1 MDIKQIDNS
10 NLISRDLSWLNFN
23 HRVLDL
29 VKNSK
34 RSILDRLKFL
44 SIVASNFDEFFEV
57 RVGSLYNYID
67 NKKKRIDY
75 SGMREDPFREY
86 LLNESKKFYKD
97 FNNHFSEKLV
107 SDLKKEKIIIGDVEI
122 LDEEGR
128 KKIKKYFKKTI
139 FPMLTPMVF
148 DNLHSFPILMNK
160 VLIFGVVT
168 KSNDSSN
175 KKKISFI
182 QIPVNLPR
190 YFEYKIGDNICFIP
204 IEKIIEK
211 YIHKFFRSV
220 VIKSVSLFRIIRNGD
235 FTLEESEDIETNFL
249 EELKQKLK
257 DRKFSRV
264 VRIEISNTFDKYLLE
279 SLKERFNI
287 DDFNIMRSSPD
298 AIMDLSSIN
307 QIIEFNEFSDLLPLY
322 PSPVDPIDIEAN
334 LDKSIFELLSEKD
347 VFLHHPYN
355 SFDPVIKFLNEAA
368 DDPNVLSIKITLYR
382 TAKNSR
388 VIDALLKA
396 AENGKHVSVLFEV
409 KARFDEENN
418 LKNGYKLERAG
429 CYVIYGI
436 GSLKTHTKL
445 LLIVRREG
453 KKVKNYAHMGTG
465 NYNETTSRL
474 YTDISLMTSN
484 QKYTKDALEFFNV
497 ITGHS
502 VPDDYE
508 NLITAPIYM
517 RNKIIELIEGEIKN
531 SKAGKEAKICIKIN
545 SLQDKDVIN
554 KLYDASNSG
563 VKICLIV
570 RGICC
575 LRPARKDLSQNI
587 EVISI
592 VGDYLE
598 HSRLYYFH
606 NSGDPV
612 IYSGSADVMI
622 RSFKRRVE
630 SLFKINE
637 DQIKKQAITILNYN
651 LRDNCNSYIL
661 QEDGSY
667 IKKELDDNTNYIL
680 SITPETIS
688 ITLKKDFMLK
698 TKNNLF

>member
-1 MDIKQIDNS
+1 MDSNSINQS

-23 HRVLDL
+23 YRVLDQA
-29 VKNSK
+29 KNTS
-34 RSILDRLKFL
+34 RGILDKLKFI
-44 SIVASNFDEFFEV
+44 SIVASNFDEFFEI

-67 NKKKRIDY
+67 NNKTRIDY
-75 SGMREDPFREY
+75 SGLREKPFRNY
-86 LLNESKKFYKD
+86 LLDQAKVFFEDYNNCYTNEILNSLKSK
-97 FNNHFSEKLV
+97 
-107 SDLKKEKIIIGDVEI
+107 KIIIGDI
-122 LDEEGR
+122 DSLDDEGR
-128 KKIKKYFKKTI
+128 KKVKKYFKKTI

-168 KSNDSSN
+168 KSKIESN
-175 KKKISFI
+175 KQKISFI
-182 QIPVNLPR
+182 QVPLNIPR
-190 YFEYKIGDNICFIP
+190 FFEYQIGDKYFFIP
-204 IEKIIEK
+204 IEKIISK
-211 YIHKFFRSV
+211 YITKFFRSV
-220 VIKSVSLFRIIRNGD
+220 YVKSISLFRIIRNGD

-264 VRIEISNTFDKYLLE
+264 VRIEISNAFDDFLLE
-279 SLKERFNI
+279 SLKERFKL
-287 DDFNIMRSSPD
+287 DDNNIMR
-298 AIMDLSSIN
+298 LSTKSIIDMTSLN
-307 QIIEFNEFSDLLPLY
+307 QIYEFDEFLNNSNEY
-322 PSPVDPIDIEAN
+322 PSPITPFDMEEN
-334 LDKSIFELLSEKD
+334 YNKNSFEILTEKD

-355 SFDPVIKFLNEAA
+355 SFEPVIKLLYEAA
-368 DDPNVLSIKITLYR
+368 EDPNVLSIKITLYR

-409 KARFDEENN
+409 KARFDEESN
-418 LKNGYKLERAG
+418 LKNGYKLEKAG

-436 GSLKTHTKL
+436 GTLKTHTKL

-474 YTDISLMTSN
+474 YTDLSLMTSN

-517 RNKIIELIEGEIKN
+517 RVKILELIEKEINN
-531 SKAGKEAKICIKIN
+531 SKLGLDAKICIKIN
-545 SLQDKDVIN
+545 SLQDKKVIN
-554 KLYDASNSG
+554 KLYEASNKG

-575 LRPARKDLSQNI
+575 LRPARKNLSQNI
-587 EVISI
+587 EVLSI

-598 HSRLYYFH
+598 HSRIYYFH
-606 NSGDPV
+606 NNGKPI
-612 IYSGSADVMI
+612 IYSGSADIMI
-622 RSFKRRVE
+622 RSFKRRIE
-630 SLFKINE
+630 SLFKINDE
-637 DQIKKQAITILNYN
+637 SIIKQAITILNFN
-651 LRDNCNSYIL
+651 LKDNCNSYIL
-661 QEDGSY
+661 NEDGSY
-667 IKKELDDNTNYIL
+667 TKKEIEKNEKFDLFKEFYSLKRKNLDD
-680 SITPETIS
+680 SII
-688 ITLKKDFMLK
+688 M
-698 TKNNLF
+698 

>member
-1 MDIKQIDNS
+1 MNSNIINQS

-23 HRVLDL
+23 YRVLDQ
-29 VKNSK
+29 VKDKN
-34 RSILDRLKFL
+34 RGVLDKLKFL
-44 SIVASNFDEFFEV
+44 SIVSSNFDEFFEI

-67 NKKKRIDY
+67 NNKKRIDY
-75 SGMREDPFREY
+75 SGMREEPFREFLLGQCSKFFNDFNTY
-86 LLNESKKFYKD
+86 FSDTIITELNEKKIF
-97 FNNHFSEKLV
+97 
-107 SDLKKEKIIIGDVEI
+107 IGDLDN
-122 LDEEGR
+122 LDEEGQ
-128 KKIKKYFKKTI
+128 KKAKKYFKKTI

-168 KSNDSSN
+168 KTKDSS
-175 KKKISFI
+175 KKKKTSFI

-190 YFEYKIGDNICFIP
+190 FFEYKIDDNIFFIP
-204 IEKIIEK
+204 IEKIISK
-211 YIHKFFRSV
+211 YIDKFFRSV
-220 VIKSVSLFRIIRNGD
+220 LIESVSLFRIIRNGD

-264 VRIEISNTFDKYLLE
+264 VRIEISKSFDDYLLK
-279 SLKERFNI
+279 SLKERFKV
-287 DDFNIMRSSPD
+287 DDLNIMRLKSNTILDYTS
-298 AIMDLSSIN
+298 LN
-307 QIIEFNEFSDLLPLY
+307 QIIDYNEFSELLPNY
-322 PSPVDPIDIEAN
+322 PSPIKSIDMEGDN
-334 LDKSIFELLSEKD
+334 EKSIFEILSDRD

-355 SFDPVIKFLNEAA
+355 SFDPVIKLLSEAA

-382 TAKNSR
+382 TAKNSG

-396 AENGKHVSVLFEV
+396 AEKGKHVSVLFEV

-418 LKNGYKLERAG
+418 LRNGYKLEKAG

-474 YTDISLMTSN
+474 YTDLSLMTSN

-517 RNKIIELIEGEIKN
+517 RDKIISLIQGEIDT
-531 SKAGKEAKICIKIN
+531 SLSGGEGKICIKIN

-554 KLYDASNSG
+554 KLYEASNSG
-563 VKICLIV
+563 VKVCLIV

-575 LRPARKDLSQNI
+575 LRPGREGLSENI
-587 EVISI
+587 KVLSV

-606 NSGDPV
+606 NGGNPI

-622 RSFKRRVE
+622 RSFKRRIE

-637 DQIKKQAITILNYN
+637 EFIKKEAITILNYN
-651 LRDNCNSYIL
+651 LRDNCNSYEL
-661 QEDGSY
+661 NEDGSY
-667 IKKELDDNTNYIL
+667 SKREKGKNKE
-680 SITPETIS
+680 
-688 ITLKKDFMLK
+688 F
-698 TKNNLF
+698 NLFKEFYLLDRNKVEESIIL

>member
-1 MDIKQIDNS
+1 MDLNQIDKS

-23 HRVLDL
+23 YRVLDL
-29 VKNSK
+29 VKNNS
-34 RSILDRLKFL
+34 RGILDRLKFL

-67 NKKKRIDY
+67 NNKKRIDY
-75 SGMREDPFREY
+75 SGMRENPFREY
-86 LLNESKKFYKD
+86 LLNQSKKFFKD
-97 FNNHFSEKLV
+97 FNEHFSNQIV
-107 SDLKKEKIIIGDVEI
+107 PDLRKEKIIIGNIDI
-122 LDEEGR
+122 LDDEGR
-128 KKIKKYFKKTI
+128 KRVKKYFKKTI

-168 KSNDSSN
+168 KSNDSS
-175 KKKISFI
+175 KKRKISFI
-182 QIPVNLPR
+182 QIPINLPR
-190 YFEYKIGDNICFIP
+190 FFEYKVGENICFIP

-211 YIHKFFRSV
+211 YINKFFRN
-220 VIKSVSLFRIIRNGD
+220 VIIESISLFRIIRNGD

-264 VRIEISNTFDKYLLE
+264 VRIEISNSFDEYLLD
-279 SLKERFNI
+279 SLKERFKI
-287 DDFNIMRSSPD
+287 DEFNIMRLSSD
-298 AIMDLSSIN
+298 TIIDLTSIN
-307 QIIEFNEFSDLLPLY
+307 QIIDFNEFSELLPEY
-322 PSPVDPIDIEAN
+322 PSPINPIDLDKNI
-334 LDKSIFELLSEKD
+334 DKSIFELLSEKD

-355 SFDPVIKFLNEAA
+355 SFDPVIKLLNEAA

-445 LLIVRREG
+445 LLIVKREG
-453 KKVKNYAHMGTG
+453 KKIKNYAHMGTG

-508 NLITAPIYM
+508 NLITAPNYM
-517 RNKIIELIEGEIKN
+517 RDKIIDLIQSEIEN
-531 SKAGKEAKICIKIN
+531 SKLGHEAKICIKIN
-545 SLQDKDVIN
+545 SLQDKEVIN
-554 KLYDASNSG
+554 KLYEASNSG
-563 VKICLIV
+563 VKVCLVV

-575 LRPARKDLSQNI
+575 LRPNRKDLSQNI

-598 HSRLYYFH
+598 HSRIYYFH
-606 NSGDPV
+606 NSGNPI

-622 RSFKRRVE
+622 RSFRRRIE
-630 SLFKINE
+630 SLFRINE
-637 DQIKKQAITILNYN
+637 EPIKKQAITILNYN

-661 QEDGSY
+661 KEDGTY
-667 IKKELDDNTNYIL
+667 TKKKSNGNHFDIF
-680 SITPETIS
+680 
-688 ITLKKDFMLK
+688 KDFYKIDSSKVEDSIIL
-698 TKNNLF
+698 

>member
-190 YFEYKIGDNICFIP
+190 YFEYKVGDNICFIP

-264 VRIEISNTFDKYLLE
+264 VRIEISNTFDKYLME

-287 DDFNIMRSSPD
+287 DDFNIMRSSSD
-298 AIMDLSSIN
+298 AIMDLTSLN

-667 IKKELDDNTNYIL
+667 IKKESDDNHFDIFKEFYNMNSKRVEASIIL
-680 SITPETIS
+680 
-688 ITLKKDFMLK
+688 
-698 TKNNLF
+698 

>member
-1 MDIKQIDNS
+1 MNSNIINQS

-23 HRVLDL
+23 YRVLDQ
-29 VKNSK
+29 VKDKN
-34 RSILDRLKFL
+34 RGVLDKLKFL
-44 SIVASNFDEFFEV
+44 SIVSSNFDEFFEI

-67 NKKKRIDY
+67 NNKKRIDY
-75 SGMREDPFREY
+75 SGMREEPFREFLLGQCSKFFNDFNTY
-86 LLNESKKFYKD
+86 FSDTIITELNEKKIFIGNL
-97 FNNHFSEKLV
+97 NN
-107 SDLKKEKIIIGDVEI
+107 
-122 LDEEGR
+122 LDEEGQKR
-128 KKIKKYFKKTI
+128 AKKYFKKTI

-168 KSNDSSN
+168 KTKDSSK

-190 YFEYKIGDNICFIP
+190 FFEYKIDDNIFFIP
-204 IEKIIEK
+204 IEKIISK
-211 YIHKFFRSV
+211 YIDKFFRSV
-220 VIKSVSLFRIIRNGD
+220 LIESVSLFRIIRNGD

-264 VRIEISNTFDKYLLE
+264 VRIEISKSFDDYLLK
-279 SLKERFNI
+279 SLKERFKV
-287 DDFNIMRSSPD
+287 DDLNIMRLKSNTILDYTS
-298 AIMDLSSIN
+298 LN
-307 QIIEFNEFSDLLPLY
+307 QIIDYNEFSELLPNY
-322 PSPVDPIDIEAN
+322 PSPIKSIDMEGDN
-334 LDKSIFELLSEKD
+334 EKSIFEILSDRD

-355 SFDPVIKFLNEAA
+355 SFDPVIKLLNEAA

-382 TAKNSR
+382 TAKNSG

-396 AENGKHVSVLFEV
+396 AEKGKHVSVLFEV

-418 LKNGYKLERAG
+418 LRNGYKLEKAG

-474 YTDISLMTSN
+474 YTDLSLMTSN

-517 RNKIIELIEGEIKN
+517 RDKIISLIQGEIDT
-531 SKAGKEAKICIKIN
+531 SLSGGEGKICIKIN

-554 KLYDASNSG
+554 KLYEASNSG
-563 VKICLIV
+563 VKVCLIV

-575 LRPARKDLSQNI
+575 LRPGREGLSENI
-587 EVISI
+587 KVLSI

-606 NSGDPV
+606 NGGNPI

-622 RSFKRRVE
+622 RSFKRRIE

-637 DQIKKQAITILNYN
+637 EFIKKEAITILNYN
-651 LRDNCNSYIL
+651 LRDNCNSYEL
-661 QEDGSY
+661 NEDGSY
-667 IKKELDDNTNYIL
+667 SKREKGKNKE
-680 SITPETIS
+680 
-688 ITLKKDFMLK
+688 F
-698 TKNNLF
+698 NLFKEFYLLDRNKVEESIIL

>member
-1 MDIKQIDNS
+1 MDSNSINQS

-23 HRVLDL
+23 YRVLDQA
-29 VKNSK
+29 KNTS
-34 RSILDRLKFL
+34 RGILDKLKFI
-44 SIVASNFDEFFEV
+44 SIVASNFDEFFEI

-67 NKKKRIDY
+67 NNKTRIDY
-75 SGMREDPFREY
+75 SGLREKPFRNY
-86 LLNESKKFYKD
+86 LLDQAKVFFEDYNNCYTNEILNSLKSK
-97 FNNHFSEKLV
+97 
-107 SDLKKEKIIIGDVEI
+107 KIIIGDI
-122 LDEEGR
+122 DSLDDEGR
-128 KKIKKYFKKTI
+128 KKVKKYFKKTI

-168 KSNDSSN
+168 KSKIESN
-175 KKKISFI
+175 KQKISFI
-182 QIPVNLPR
+182 QVPLNIPR
-190 YFEYKIGDNICFIP
+190 FFEYQIGDKYFFIP
-204 IEKIIEK
+204 IEKIISK
-211 YIHKFFRSV
+211 YITKFFRSV
-220 VIKSVSLFRIIRNGD
+220 YVKSISLFRIIRNGD

-264 VRIEISNTFDKYLLE
+264 VRIEISNAFDDFLLE
-279 SLKERFNI
+279 SLKERFKL
-287 DDFNIMRSSPD
+287 DDNNIMR
-298 AIMDLSSIN
+298 LSTKSIIDMTSLN
-307 QIIEFNEFSDLLPLY
+307 QIYEFDEFLNNSNEY
-322 PSPVDPIDIEAN
+322 PSPITPFDMEEN
-334 LDKSIFELLSEKD
+334 YNKNSFEILTEKD

-355 SFDPVIKFLNEAA
+355 SFEPVIKLLYEAA
-368 DDPNVLSIKITLYR
+368 EDPNVLSIKITLYR

-409 KARFDEENN
+409 KARFDEESN
-418 LKNGYKLERAG
+418 LKNGYKLEKAG

-436 GSLKTHTKL
+436 GTLKTHTKL

-453 KKVKNYAHMGTG
+453 KKIKNYAHMGTG

-474 YTDISLMTSN
+474 YTDLSLMTSN

-517 RNKIIELIEGEIKN
+517 RVKILELIEKEINN
-531 SKAGKEAKICIKIN
+531 SKLGLDAKICIKIN
-545 SLQDKDVIN
+545 SLQDKKVIN
-554 KLYDASNSG
+554 KLYEASNKG

-575 LRPARKDLSQNI
+575 LRPARKNLSQNI
-587 EVISI
+587 EVLSI

-598 HSRLYYFH
+598 HSRIYYFH
-606 NSGDPV
+606 NNGKPI
-612 IYSGSADVMI
+612 IYSGSADIMI
-622 RSFKRRVE
+622 RSFKRRIE
-630 SLFKINE
+630 SLFKINDE
-637 DQIKKQAITILNYN
+637 SIIKQAITILNFN
-651 LRDNCNSYIL
+651 LKDNCNSYIL
-661 QEDGSY
+661 NEDGSY
-667 IKKELDDNTNYIL
+667 TKKEIEKNEKFDLFKEFYSLKRKNLDD
-680 SITPETIS
+680 SII
-688 ITLKKDFMLK
+688 M
-698 TKNNLF
+698 

>member
-1 MDIKQIDNS
+1 MNSNIINQS

-23 HRVLDL
+23 YRVLDQ
-29 VKNSK
+29 VKDKN
-34 RSILDRLKFL
+34 RGVLDKLKFL
-44 SIVASNFDEFFEV
+44 SIVSSNFDEFFEI

-67 NKKKRIDY
+67 NNKKRIDY
-75 SGMREDPFREY
+75 SGMREEPFREFLLGQCSKFFNDFNTY
-86 LLNESKKFYKD
+86 FSDTIISELNEKKIF
-97 FNNHFSEKLV
+97 
-107 SDLKKEKIIIGDVEI
+107 IGDLDN
-122 LDEEGR
+122 LDEEGQ
-128 KKIKKYFKKTI
+128 KKAKKYFKKTI

-168 KSNDSSN
+168 KTKGSSK

-190 YFEYKIGDNICFIP
+190 FFEYKIDDNIFFIP
-204 IEKIIEK
+204 IEKIISK
-211 YIHKFFRSV
+211 YIDKFFRSV
-220 VIKSVSLFRIIRNGD
+220 LIESVSLFRIIRNGD

-264 VRIEISNTFDKYLLE
+264 VRIEISKSFDDYLLK
-279 SLKERFNI
+279 SLKERFEV
-287 DDFNIMRSSPD
+287 DDLNIMSLKSNTILD
-298 AIMDLSSIN
+298 YTSLN
-307 QIIEFNEFSDLLPLY
+307 QIIDYNEFSELLPNY
-322 PSPVDPIDIEAN
+322 PSPIKSIDMEGDN
-334 LDKSIFELLSEKD
+334 EKSIFEILSDRD

-355 SFDPVIKFLNEAA
+355 SFDPVIKLLNEAA

-382 TAKNSR
+382 TAKNSG

-396 AENGKHVSVLFEV
+396 AEKGKHVSVLFEV

-418 LKNGYKLERAG
+418 LRNGYKLEKAG

-474 YTDISLMTSN
+474 YTDLSLMTSN

-517 RNKIIELIEGEIKN
+517 RDKIISLIQGEIEN
-531 SKAGKEAKICIKIN
+531 SLSGGEGKICIKIN

-554 KLYDASNSG
+554 KLYEASNNG
-563 VKICLIV
+563 VKVCLIV

-575 LRPARKDLSQNI
+575 LRPGREGLSENI
-587 EVISI
+587 KVLSI

-606 NSGDPV
+606 NGGNPI

-622 RSFKRRVE
+622 RSFKRRIE

-637 DQIKKQAITILNYN
+637 EFIKKEAITILNYN
-651 LRDNCNSYIL
+651 LRDNCNSYEL
-661 QEDGSY
+661 NEDGSY
-667 IKKELDDNTNYIL
+667 SKREKGKNKE
-680 SITPETIS
+680 
-688 ITLKKDFMLK
+688 F
-698 TKNNLF
+698 NLFKEFYLLDRNKVEESIIL

>member
-1 MDIKQIDNS
+1 MDTNQIDKS

-190 YFEYKIGDNICFIP
+190 YFEYKVGDNICFIP

-287 DDFNIMRSSPD
+287 DDFNIMRSSSD
-298 AIMDLSSIN
+298 AIMDLTSLN

-622 RSFKRRVE
+622 RSFKRRIE

-667 IKKELDDNTNYIL
+667 IKKESDDNHFDIFKEFYNMNSNKVEGSIIL
-680 SITPETIS
+680 
-688 ITLKKDFMLK
+688 
-698 TKNNLF
+698 

>member
-1 MDIKQIDNS
+1 MDTKQIDNS

-190 YFEYKIGDNICFIP
+190 YFEYKVGDNICFIP

-298 AIMDLSSIN
+298 AIMDLSSLN

-545 SLQDKDVIN
+545 SLQDKEVIN

-622 RSFKRRVE
+622 RSFKRRIE

-667 IKKELDDNTNYIL
+667 IKKESDDNHFDIFKEFYNMNSKRVEASIIL
-680 SITPETIS
+680 
-688 ITLKKDFMLK
+688 
-698 TKNNLF
+698 

>member
-1 MDIKQIDNS
+1 MNSNIINQS

-23 HRVLDL
+23 YRVLDQ
-29 VKNSK
+29 VKDKN
-34 RSILDRLKFL
+34 RTVLDKLKFL
-44 SIVASNFDEFFEV
+44 SIVSSNFDEFFEI

-67 NKKKRIDY
+67 NNKKRIDY
-75 SGMREDPFREY
+75 SGMREEPFREFLLGQCSKFFDDFNTY
-86 LLNESKKFYKD
+86 FSNTIITELNEKKIF
-97 FNNHFSEKLV
+97 
-107 SDLKKEKIIIGDVEI
+107 IGDLHD
-122 LDEEGR
+122 LDDEGQKR
-128 KKIKKYFKKTI
+128 AKKYFKKTI

-148 DNLHSFPILMNK
+148 DSLHSFPILMNK

-168 KSNDSSN
+168 KTKNSSK

-182 QIPVNLPR
+182 QIPINLPR
-190 YFEYKIGDNICFIP
+190 FFEYKIEDNIFFIP
-204 IEKIIEK
+204 IEKIISK
-211 YIHKFFRSV
+211 YIDKFFRSV
-220 VIKSVSLFRIIRNGD
+220 LIESVSLFRIIRNGD

-264 VRIEISNTFDKYLLE
+264 VRIEISKSFDDYLLK
-279 SLKERFNI
+279 SLKERFKV
-287 DDFNIMRSSPD
+287 DDLNIMRLKSKTILDYTS
-298 AIMDLSSIN
+298 LN
-307 QIIEFNEFSDLLPLY
+307 QIIDYSEFSELLPNY
-322 PSPVDPIDIEAN
+322 PSPIKSIDMEGDN
-334 LDKSIFELLSEKD
+334 EKSIFEILSDRD

-355 SFDPVIKFLNEAA
+355 SFDPVIKLLNEAA

-382 TAKNSR
+382 TAKNSG

-396 AENGKHVSVLFEV
+396 AEKGKHVSVLFEV

-418 LKNGYKLERAG
+418 LRNGYKLEKAG

-474 YTDISLMTSN
+474 YTDLSLMTSN

-517 RNKIIELIEGEIKN
+517 RDKIISLIQGEIDT
-531 SKAGKEAKICIKIN
+531 SLSGGEGKICIKIN
-545 SLQDKDVIN
+545 SLQDKHVIN
-554 KLYDASNSG
+554 KLYEASNSG
-563 VKICLIV
+563 VKVCLIV

-575 LRPARKDLSQNI
+575 LRPGREGLSENI
-587 EVISI
+587 KVLSI
-592 VGDYLE
+592 IGDYLE

-606 NSGDPV
+606 NGGDPI

-622 RSFKRRVE
+622 RSFKRRIE

-637 DQIKKQAITILNYN
+637 EFIKKEAITILNYN
-651 LRDNCNSYIL
+651 LRDNCNSYKL
-661 QEDGSY
+661 NEDGTYS
-667 IKKELDDNTNYIL
+667 KREKGKNKE
-680 SITPETIS
+680 
-688 ITLKKDFMLK
+688 F
-698 TKNNLF
+698 NLFKEFYLIDRNKVEESIIL

>member
-1 MDIKQIDNS
+1 MNSNIINQS
-10 NLISRDLSWLNFN
+10 NLISRDLSWLHFN
-23 HRVLDL
+23 YRVLDL
-29 VKNSK
+29 VKDKN
-34 RSILDRLKFL
+34 RGVLDKLKFL
-44 SIVASNFDEFFEV
+44 SIVASNFDEFFEI

-67 NKKKRIDY
+67 NNKKRIDY
-75 SGMREDPFREY
+75 SGMREEPFREF
-86 LLNESKKFYKD
+86 LLGECLNFFND
-97 FNNHFSEKLV
+97 FNTYFS
-107 SDLKKEKIIIGDVEI
+107 DKIIPELNKNKIFIGDLDD
-122 LDEEGR
+122 LDEDG
-128 KKIKKYFKKTI
+128 KKRAKKYFKKTI

-168 KSNDSSN
+168 KSKDSS
-175 KKKISFI
+175 KKKKTSFI
-182 QIPVNLPR
+182 QIPVNIPR
-190 YFEYKIGDNICFIP
+190 FFEYKIDDNIYFIP
-204 IEKIIEK
+204 IEKIILK
-211 YIHKFFRSV
+211 YIDKFFRNV
-220 VIKSVSLFRIIRNGD
+220 LIESVSLFRIIRNGD

-264 VRIEISNTFDKYLLE
+264 VRIEISNNFDDYLLK
-279 SLKERFNI
+279 SLKEKFKI
-287 DDFNIMRSSPD
+287 DDLNIMRLTHNTILDFTS
-298 AIMDLSSIN
+298 LN
-307 QIIEFNEFSDLLPLY
+307 QITDYNEFSELLPSY
-322 PSPVDPIDIEAN
+322 PSPIKPIDMEGDN
-334 LDKSIFELLSEKD
+334 EKSIFEILSERD

-355 SFDPVIKFLNEAA
+355 SFDPVIKLLNEAA

-382 TAKNSR
+382 TAKNSG

-418 LKNGYKLERAG
+418 LRNGYKLEKAG

-474 YTDISLMTSN
+474 YTDLSLMTSN

-508 NLITAPIYM
+508 NLITAPIFM
-517 RNKIIELIEGEIKN
+517 RDKILNLIQDEIDN
-531 SKAGKEAKICIKIN
+531 SLSGGEAKICIKIN
-545 SLQDKDVIN
+545 SLQDKNIIN
-554 KLYDASNSG
+554 KLYEASNSG

-575 LRPARKDLSQNI
+575 LRPGRKGLSENI
-587 EVISI
+587 EVLSI

-606 NSGDPV
+606 NGGDPI

-622 RSFKRRVE
+622 RSFKRRIE

-637 DQIKKQAITILNYN
+637 EFIKKEAITILNYN

-661 QEDGSY
+661 NENGSY
-667 IKKELDDNTNYIL
+667 SIKEKGKNKQFDLFKEFYLLDRNKVEESIIL
-680 SITPETIS
+680 
-688 ITLKKDFMLK
+688 
-698 TKNNLF
+698 

>member
-1 MDIKQIDNS
+1 MNSNIINQS

-23 HRVLDL
+23 YRVLDQ
-29 VKNSK
+29 VKDHS
-34 RSILDRLKFL
+34 RGVLDKLKFL
-44 SIVASNFDEFFEV
+44 SIVSSNFDEFFEV

-67 NKKKRIDY
+67 NSKKRIDY
-75 SGMREDPFREY
+75 SGMREEPFRKFLLSECSKFFNDY
-86 LLNESKKFYKD
+86 NTFFSDKIIPELNEKNIF
-97 FNNHFSEKLV
+97 
-107 SDLKKEKIIIGDVEI
+107 IGDI
-122 LDEEGR
+122 DDLDEEG
-128 KKIKKYFKKTI
+128 KKRAKKYFKKTI

-168 KSNDSSN
+168 KSMDSSK

-182 QIPVNLPR
+182 QIPVNIPR
-190 YFEYKIGDNICFIP
+190 FFEYKIENKIFFIP
-204 IEKIIEK
+204 IENIILK
-211 YIHKFFRSV
+211 YIDKFFRSV
-220 VIKSVSLFRIIRNGD
+220 QIESVSLFRIIRNGD
-235 FTLEESEDIETNFL
+235 FTLEESEDIEINFL

-264 VRIEISNTFDKYLLE
+264 VRIEISNSFDDYLLK
-279 SLKERFNI
+279 SLKERFKV
-287 DDFNIMRSSPD
+287 DDLNIMRLTSNNILDYTS
-298 AIMDLSSIN
+298 LN
-307 QIIEFNEFSDLLPLY
+307 QIIDYNEFSELLPNY
-322 PSPVDPIDIEAN
+322 PSPIKSIDMEGGN
-334 LDKSIFELLSEKD
+334 EKSIFEILSDRD

-355 SFDPVIKFLNEAA
+355 SFDPVIKLLNEAA
-368 DDPNVLSIKITLYR
+368 DDPDVLSIKITLYR
-382 TAKNSR
+382 TAKNSG

-418 LKNGYKLERAG
+418 LRNGYKLEKAG

-474 YTDISLMTSN
+474 YTDLSLMTSN

-502 VPDDYE
+502 IPDDYE

-517 RNKIIELIEGEIKN
+517 RDKILNLIQGEIDIAL
-531 SKAGKEAKICIKIN
+531 SGGEAKICIKIN

-554 KLYDASNSG
+554 KLYEASNSG

-575 LRPARKDLSQNI
+575 LRPGRKGLSENI
-587 EVISI
+587 KVLSI

-606 NSGDPV
+606 NGGDPI

-622 RSFKRRVE
+622 RSFKRRIE

-637 DQIKKQAITILNYN
+637 EFIKKEAITILNYN

-661 QEDGSY
+661 NENGSY
-667 IKKELDDNTNYIL
+667 SKKEKGKNKEFDLFKEFYLLDRNKVEESIIL
-680 SITPETIS
+680 
-688 ITLKKDFMLK
+688 
-698 TKNNLF
+698 

>member
-1 MDIKQIDNS
+1 MNSNIINQS

-23 HRVLDL
+23 YRVLDQ
-29 VKNSK
+29 VKDKN
-34 RSILDRLKFL
+34 RSVLDKLKFL
-44 SIVASNFDEFFEV
+44 SIVSSNFDEFFEI

-67 NKKKRIDY
+67 NNKKRIDY
-75 SGMREDPFREY
+75 SGMREEPFREFLLGQCSKFFNDFNTY
-86 LLNESKKFYKD
+86 FSDTIITELNEKKIF
-97 FNNHFSEKLV
+97 
-107 SDLKKEKIIIGDVEI
+107 IGDLDD
-122 LDEEGR
+122 LDEEGQKR
-128 KKIKKYFKKTI
+128 AKKYFKKTI

-148 DNLHSFPILMNK
+148 DSLHSFPILMNK

-168 KSNDSSN
+168 KTKDSSK

-190 YFEYKIGDNICFIP
+190 FFEYKIEDNIFFIP
-204 IEKIIEK
+204 IEKIISK
-211 YIHKFFRSV
+211 YIDKFFRSV
-220 VIKSVSLFRIIRNGD
+220 LIESVSLFRIIRNGD

-264 VRIEISNTFDKYLLE
+264 VRIEISKSFDDYLLK
-279 SLKERFNI
+279 SLKERFKV
-287 DDFNIMRSSPD
+287 DDLNIMRLKSNTILDYTS
-298 AIMDLSSIN
+298 LN
-307 QIIEFNEFSDLLPLY
+307 QIIDYNEFSELLPNY
-322 PSPVDPIDIEAN
+322 PSPIKSIDMEGDN
-334 LDKSIFELLSEKD
+334 EKSIFEILSDRD

-355 SFDPVIKFLNEAA
+355 SFDPVIKLLNEAA

-382 TAKNSR
+382 TAKNSG

-396 AENGKHVSVLFEV
+396 AEKGKHVSVLFEV

-418 LKNGYKLERAG
+418 LRNGYKLEKAG

-474 YTDISLMTSN
+474 YTDLSLMTSN

-517 RNKIIELIEGEIKN
+517 RDKIISLIQGEIDT
-531 SKAGKEAKICIKIN
+531 SLSGGEGKICIKIN
-545 SLQDKDVIN
+545 SLQDRDVIN
-554 KLYDASNSG
+554 KLYEASNSG
-563 VKICLIV
+563 VKVCLIV

-575 LRPARKDLSQNI
+575 LRPGREGLSENI
-587 EVISI
+587 KVLSI

-606 NSGDPV
+606 NGGNPI

-622 RSFKRRVE
+622 RSFKRRIE

-637 DQIKKQAITILNYN
+637 EFIKKEAITILNYN
-651 LRDNCNSYIL
+651 LRDNCNSYEL
-661 QEDGSY
+661 NEDGTYS
-667 IKKELDDNTNYIL
+667 KREKGKNKE
-680 SITPETIS
+680 
-688 ITLKKDFMLK
+688 F
-698 TKNNLF
+698 NLFKEFYLIDRNKVEESIIL

>member
-1 MDIKQIDNS
+1 MNSNIINQS

-23 HRVLDL
+23 YRVLDQ
-29 VKNSK
+29 VKDKN
-34 RSILDRLKFL
+34 RGVLDKLKFL
-44 SIVASNFDEFFEV
+44 SIVSSNFDEFFEI

-67 NKKKRIDY
+67 NNKKRIDY
-75 SGMREDPFREY
+75 SGMREEPFREFLLEQCSKFFNDFNTY
-86 LLNESKKFYKD
+86 FSDTIITELNEKKIF
-97 FNNHFSEKLV
+97 
-107 SDLKKEKIIIGDVEI
+107 IGDLDN
-122 LDEEGR
+122 LDEEGQKR
-128 KKIKKYFKKTI
+128 AKKYLKKTI

-168 KSNDSSN
+168 KTKDSSK

-190 YFEYKIGDNICFIP
+190 FFEYKIDDNIFFIP
-204 IEKIIEK
+204 IEKIISK
-211 YIHKFFRSV
+211 YIDKFFRSV
-220 VIKSVSLFRIIRNGD
+220 LIESVSLFRIIRNGD

-264 VRIEISNTFDKYLLE
+264 VRIEISNSFDDYLLK
-279 SLKERFNI
+279 SLKERFKV
-287 DDFNIMRSSPD
+287 DDLNIMRLKSNTILDYTS
-298 AIMDLSSIN
+298 LN
-307 QIIEFNEFSDLLPLY
+307 QIINYNEFSELLPNY
-322 PSPVDPIDIEAN
+322 PSPIKSIDMEGDN
-334 LDKSIFELLSEKD
+334 EKSIFEILSDRD

-355 SFDPVIKFLNEAA
+355 SFDPVIKLLNEAA

-382 TAKNSR
+382 TAKNSG

-396 AENGKHVSVLFEV
+396 AEKGKHVSVLFEV

-418 LKNGYKLERAG
+418 LRNGYKLEKAG

-474 YTDISLMTSN
+474 YTDLSLMTSN

-517 RNKIIELIEGEIKN
+517 RDKIISLIQGEIDT
-531 SKAGKEAKICIKIN
+531 SLSGGEGKICIKIN

-554 KLYDASNSG
+554 KLYEASNSG
-563 VKICLIV
+563 VKVCLIV

-575 LRPARKDLSQNI
+575 LRPGREGLSENI
-587 EVISI
+587 KVLSV

-606 NSGDPV
+606 NGGNPI
-612 IYSGSADVMI
+612 IYSGSADIMI
-622 RSFKRRVE
+622 RSFKRRIE

-637 DQIKKQAITILNYN
+637 EFIKKEAITILNYN
-651 LRDNCNSYIL
+651 LRDNCNSYEL
-661 QEDGSY
+661 NEDGSY
-667 IKKELDDNTNYIL
+667 SKREKGKNKE
-680 SITPETIS
+680 
-688 ITLKKDFMLK
+688 F
-698 TKNNLF
+698 NLFKEFYLLDRNKVEESIIL

>member
-1 MDIKQIDNS
+1 MNSNIINQS

-23 HRVLDL
+23 YRVLDQ
-29 VKNSK
+29 VKDKN
-34 RSILDRLKFL
+34 RGVLDKLKFL
-44 SIVASNFDEFFEV
+44 SIVSSNFDEFFEI

-67 NKKKRIDY
+67 NNKKRIDY
-75 SGMREDPFREY
+75 SGMREEPFREFLLEQCSKFFNDFNTY
-86 LLNESKKFYKD
+86 FSDTIITELNEKKIF
-97 FNNHFSEKLV
+97 
-107 SDLKKEKIIIGDVEI
+107 IGNLDN
-122 LDEEGR
+122 LDEEGQKR
-128 KKIKKYFKKTI
+128 AKKYFKKTI

-168 KSNDSSN
+168 KTKDSSK

-190 YFEYKIGDNICFIP
+190 FFEYKIDDNIFFIP
-204 IEKIIEK
+204 IEKIISK
-211 YIHKFFRSV
+211 YIDKFFRSV
-220 VIKSVSLFRIIRNGD
+220 LIESVSLFRIIRNGD

-264 VRIEISNTFDKYLLE
+264 VRIEISKSFDDYLLK
-279 SLKERFNI
+279 SLKERFKV
-287 DDFNIMRSSPD
+287 DDLNIMRLKSNTILDYTS
-298 AIMDLSSIN
+298 LN
-307 QIIEFNEFSDLLPLY
+307 QIIDYNEFSELLPNY
-322 PSPVDPIDIEAN
+322 PSPIKSIDMEGDN
-334 LDKSIFELLSEKD
+334 EKSIFEILSDRD

-355 SFDPVIKFLNEAA
+355 SFDPVIKLLNEAA

-382 TAKNSR
+382 TAKNSG

-396 AENGKHVSVLFEV
+396 AEKGKHVSVLFEV

-418 LKNGYKLERAG
+418 LRNGYKLEKAG

-474 YTDISLMTSN
+474 YTDLSLMTSN

-517 RNKIIELIEGEIKN
+517 RDKIISLIQGEIDT
-531 SKAGKEAKICIKIN
+531 SLSGGEGKICIKIN

-554 KLYDASNSG
+554 KLYEASNSG
-563 VKICLIV
+563 VKVCLIV

-575 LRPARKDLSQNI
+575 LRPGRKGLSENI
-587 EVISI
+587 KVLSI

-606 NSGDPV
+606 NEGNPI
-612 IYSGSADVMI
+612 IYSGSADIMI
-622 RSFKRRVE
+622 RSFKRRIE

-637 DQIKKQAITILNYN
+637 EFIKKEAITILNYN
-651 LRDNCNSYIL
+651 LRDNCNSYEL
-661 QEDGSY
+661 NEDGSY
-667 IKKELDDNTNYIL
+667 SKREKGKNKE
-680 SITPETIS
+680 
-688 ITLKKDFMLK
+688 F
-698 TKNNLF
+698 NLFKEFYLLDRNKVEESIIL

>member
-1 MDIKQIDNS
+1 MNSNIINQS

-23 HRVLDL
+23 YRVLDQ
-29 VKNSK
+29 VKDKN
-34 RSILDRLKFL
+34 RGVLDKLKFL
-44 SIVASNFDEFFEV
+44 SIVSSNFDEFFEI

-67 NKKKRIDY
+67 NNKKRIDY
-75 SGMREDPFREY
+75 SGMREEPFREFLLEQCSKFFNDFNTY
-86 LLNESKKFYKD
+86 FSDTIITELNEKKIF
-97 FNNHFSEKLV
+97 
-107 SDLKKEKIIIGDVEI
+107 IGNLDN
-122 LDEEGR
+122 LDEEGQKR
-128 KKIKKYFKKTI
+128 AKKYFKKTI

-168 KSNDSSN
+168 KTKDSSK

-190 YFEYKIGDNICFIP
+190 FFEYKIDDNIFFIP
-204 IEKIIEK
+204 IEKIISK
-211 YIHKFFRSV
+211 YIDKFFRSV
-220 VIKSVSLFRIIRNGD
+220 LIESVSLFRIIRNGD

-264 VRIEISNTFDKYLLE
+264 VRIEISKSFDDYLLK
-279 SLKERFNI
+279 SLKERFKV
-287 DDFNIMRSSPD
+287 DDLNIMRLKSNTILDYTS
-298 AIMDLSSIN
+298 LN
-307 QIIEFNEFSDLLPLY
+307 QIIDYNEFSELLPNY
-322 PSPVDPIDIEAN
+322 PSPIKSIDMEGDN
-334 LDKSIFELLSEKD
+334 EKSIFEILSDRD

-355 SFDPVIKFLNEAA
+355 SFDPVIKLLNEAA

-382 TAKNSR
+382 TAKNSG

-396 AENGKHVSVLFEV
+396 AEKGKHVSVLFEV

-418 LKNGYKLERAG
+418 LRNGYKLEKAG

-474 YTDISLMTSN
+474 YTDLSLMTSN

-517 RNKIIELIEGEIKN
+517 RDKIISLIQGEIDT
-531 SKAGKEAKICIKIN
+531 SLSGGEGKICIKIN

-554 KLYDASNSG
+554 KLYEASNSG
-563 VKICLIV
+563 VKVCLIV

-575 LRPARKDLSQNI
+575 LRPGREGLSENI
-587 EVISI
+587 KVLSV

-606 NSGDPV
+606 NGGNPI

-622 RSFKRRVE
+622 RSFKRRIE

-637 DQIKKQAITILNYN
+637 EFIKKEAITILNYN
-651 LRDNCNSYIL
+651 LRDNSNSYEL
-661 QEDGSY
+661 NEDGSY
-667 IKKELDDNTNYIL
+667 SKREKGKNKE
-680 SITPETIS
+680 
-688 ITLKKDFMLK
+688 F
-698 TKNNLF
+698 NLFKEFYLLDRNKVEESIIL

>member
-1 MDIKQIDNS
+1 MNSNIINQS

-23 HRVLDL
+23 YRVLDQ
-29 VKNSK
+29 VKDKN
-34 RSILDRLKFL
+34 RGVLDKLKFL
-44 SIVASNFDEFFEV
+44 SIVSSNFDEFFEI

-67 NKKKRIDY
+67 NNKKRIDY
-75 SGMREDPFREY
+75 SGMREEPFREFLLEQCSKFFNDFNTY
-86 LLNESKKFYKD
+86 FSDTIITELNEKKIF
-97 FNNHFSEKLV
+97 
-107 SDLKKEKIIIGDVEI
+107 IGNLDN
-122 LDEEGR
+122 LDEEGQKR
-128 KKIKKYFKKTI
+128 AKKYFKKTI

-168 KSNDSSN
+168 KTKDSSK

-190 YFEYKIGDNICFIP
+190 FFEYKIDDNIFFIP
-204 IEKIIEK
+204 IEKIISK
-211 YIHKFFRSV
+211 YIDKFFRSV
-220 VIKSVSLFRIIRNGD
+220 LIESVSLFRIIRNGD

-264 VRIEISNTFDKYLLE
+264 VRIEISKSFDDYLLK
-279 SLKERFNI
+279 SLKERFKV
-287 DDFNIMRSSPD
+287 DDLNIMRLKSNTILDYTS
-298 AIMDLSSIN
+298 LN
-307 QIIEFNEFSDLLPLY
+307 QIIDYNEFSELLPNY
-322 PSPVDPIDIEAN
+322 PSPIKSIDMEGDN
-334 LDKSIFELLSEKD
+334 EKSIFEILSDRD

-355 SFDPVIKFLNEAA
+355 SFDPVIKLLNEAA

-382 TAKNSR
+382 TAKNSG

-396 AENGKHVSVLFEV
+396 AEKGKHVSVLFEV

-418 LKNGYKLERAG
+418 LRNGYKLEKAG

-474 YTDISLMTSN
+474 YTDLSLMTSN

-517 RNKIIELIEGEIKN
+517 RDKIISLIQGEIDT
-531 SKAGKEAKICIKIN
+531 SLSGGEGKICIKIN

-554 KLYDASNSG
+554 KLYEASNSG
-563 VKICLIV
+563 VKVCLIV

-575 LRPARKDLSQNI
+575 LRPGREGLSENI
-587 EVISI
+587 KVLSV

-606 NSGDPV
+606 NGGNPI

-622 RSFKRRVE
+622 RSFKRRIE

-637 DQIKKQAITILNYN
+637 EFIKKEAITILNYN
-651 LRDNCNSYIL
+651 LRDNCNSYEL
-661 QEDGSY
+661 NEDGSY
-667 IKKELDDNTNYIL
+667 SKREKGNNKE
-680 SITPETIS
+680 
-688 ITLKKDFMLK
+688 F
-698 TKNNLF
+698 NLFKEFYLLDRNKVEESIIL

>member
-1 MDIKQIDNS
+1 MNSNIINQS

-23 HRVLDL
+23 YRVLDQ
-29 VKNSK
+29 VKDKN
-34 RSILDRLKFL
+34 RGVLDKLKFL
-44 SIVASNFDEFFEV
+44 SIVSSNFDEFFEI

-67 NKKKRIDY
+67 NNKKRIDY
-75 SGMREDPFREY
+75 SGMREEPFREFLLEQCSKFFNDFNTY
-86 LLNESKKFYKD
+86 FSNTIITELNEKKIF
-97 FNNHFSEKLV
+97 
-107 SDLKKEKIIIGDVEI
+107 IGNLDN
-122 LDEEGR
+122 LDEEGQKR
-128 KKIKKYFKKTI
+128 AKKYFKKTI

-168 KSNDSSN
+168 KTKDSSK

-190 YFEYKIGDNICFIP
+190 FFEYKIDDNIFFIP
-204 IEKIIEK
+204 IEKIISK
-211 YIHKFFRSV
+211 YIDKFFRSV
-220 VIKSVSLFRIIRNGD
+220 LIESVSLFRIIRNGD

-264 VRIEISNTFDKYLLE
+264 VRIEISKSFDDYLLK
-279 SLKERFNI
+279 SLKERFKV
-287 DDFNIMRSSPD
+287 DDLNIMRLKSNTILDYTS
-298 AIMDLSSIN
+298 LN
-307 QIIEFNEFSDLLPLY
+307 QIIDYNEFSELLPNY
-322 PSPVDPIDIEAN
+322 PSPIKSIDMEGDN
-334 LDKSIFELLSEKD
+334 EKSIFEILSDRD

-355 SFDPVIKFLNEAA
+355 SFDPVIKLLNEAA

-382 TAKNSR
+382 TAKNSG

-396 AENGKHVSVLFEV
+396 AEKGKHVSVLFEV

-418 LKNGYKLERAG
+418 LRNGYKLEKAG

-474 YTDISLMTSN
+474 YTDLSLMTSN

-517 RNKIIELIEGEIKN
+517 RDKIISLIQGEIDT
-531 SKAGKEAKICIKIN
+531 SLSGGEGKICIKIN

-554 KLYDASNSG
+554 KLYEASNSG
-563 VKICLIV
+563 VKVCLIV

-575 LRPARKDLSQNI
+575 LRPGREGLSENI
-587 EVISI
+587 KVLSV

-606 NSGDPV
+606 NGGNPI

-622 RSFKRRVE
+622 RSFKRRIE

-637 DQIKKQAITILNYN
+637 EFIKKEAITILNYN
-651 LRDNCNSYIL
+651 LRDNCNSYEL
-661 QEDGSY
+661 NEDGSY
-667 IKKELDDNTNYIL
+667 SKREKGKNKE
-680 SITPETIS
+680 
-688 ITLKKDFMLK
+688 F
-698 TKNNLF
+698 NLFKEFYLLDRNKVEESIIL

>member
-1 MDIKQIDNS
+1 MNSNIINQS

-23 HRVLDL
+23 YRVLDQ
-29 VKNSK
+29 VKDKN
-34 RSILDRLKFL
+34 RGVLDKLKFL
-44 SIVASNFDEFFEV
+44 SIVSSNFDEFFEI

-67 NKKKRIDY
+67 NNKKRIDY
-75 SGMREDPFREY
+75 SGMREEPFREFLLEQCSKFFNDFNTY
-86 LLNESKKFYKD
+86 FSDTIITELNEKKIF
-97 FNNHFSEKLV
+97 
-107 SDLKKEKIIIGDVEI
+107 IGNLDN
-122 LDEEGR
+122 LDEEGQKR
-128 KKIKKYFKKTI
+128 AKKYFKKTI

-168 KSNDSSN
+168 KTKDSSK

-190 YFEYKIGDNICFIP
+190 FFEYKVDDNIFFIP
-204 IEKIIEK
+204 IEKIISK
-211 YIHKFFRSV
+211 YIDKFFRSV
-220 VIKSVSLFRIIRNGD
+220 LIESVSLFRIIRNGD

-264 VRIEISNTFDKYLLE
+264 VRIEISKSFDDYLLK
-279 SLKERFNI
+279 SLKERFKV
-287 DDFNIMRSSPD
+287 DDLNIMRLKSNTILDYTS
-298 AIMDLSSIN
+298 LN
-307 QIIEFNEFSDLLPLY
+307 QIIDYNEFSELLPNY
-322 PSPVDPIDIEAN
+322 PSPIKSIDMEGDN
-334 LDKSIFELLSEKD
+334 EKSIFEILSDRD

-355 SFDPVIKFLNEAA
+355 SFDPVIKLLNEAA

-382 TAKNSR
+382 TAKNSG

-396 AENGKHVSVLFEV
+396 AEKGKHVSVLFEV

-418 LKNGYKLERAG
+418 LRNGYKLEKAG

-474 YTDISLMTSN
+474 YTDLSLMTSN

-517 RNKIIELIEGEIKN
+517 RDKIISLIQGEIDT
-531 SKAGKEAKICIKIN
+531 SLSGGEGKICIKIN

-554 KLYDASNSG
+554 KLYEASNSG

-575 LRPARKDLSQNI
+575 LRPGREGLSENI
-587 EVISI
+587 KVLSV

-606 NSGDPV
+606 NGGNPI

-622 RSFKRRVE
+622 RSFKRRIE

-637 DQIKKQAITILNYN
+637 EFIKKEAITILNYN
-651 LRDNCNSYIL
+651 LRDNCNSYEL
-661 QEDGSY
+661 NEDGSY
-667 IKKELDDNTNYIL
+667 SKREKGKNKE
-680 SITPETIS
+680 
-688 ITLKKDFMLK
+688 F
-698 TKNNLF
+698 NLFKEFYLLNRNKVEESIIL

>member
-1 MDIKQIDNS
+1 MNSNIINQS

-23 HRVLDL
+23 YRVLDQ
-29 VKNSK
+29 VKDKN
-34 RSILDRLKFL
+34 RGVLDKLKFL
-44 SIVASNFDEFFEV
+44 SIVSSNFDEFFEI

-67 NKKKRIDY
+67 NNKKRIDY
-75 SGMREDPFREY
+75 SGMREEPFREFLLEQCSKFFNDFNTY
-86 LLNESKKFYKD
+86 FSDTIITELNEKKIF
-97 FNNHFSEKLV
+97 
-107 SDLKKEKIIIGDVEI
+107 IGNLDN
-122 LDEEGR
+122 LDEEGQKR
-128 KKIKKYFKKTI
+128 AKKYFKKTI

-168 KSNDSSN
+168 KTKDSSK

-190 YFEYKIGDNICFIP
+190 FFEYKIDDNIFFIP
-204 IEKIIEK
+204 IEKIISK
-211 YIHKFFRSV
+211 YIDKFFRSV
-220 VIKSVSLFRIIRNGD
+220 LIESVSLFRIIRNGD

-264 VRIEISNTFDKYLLE
+264 VRIEISKSFDDYLLK
-279 SLKERFNI
+279 SLKERFKV
-287 DDFNIMRSSPD
+287 DDFNIMRLKSNTILDYTS
-298 AIMDLSSIN
+298 LN
-307 QIIEFNEFSDLLPLY
+307 QIIDYNEFSELLPNY
-322 PSPVDPIDIEAN
+322 PSPIKSIDMEGGN
-334 LDKSIFELLSEKD
+334 EKSIFEILSDRD

-355 SFDPVIKFLNEAA
+355 SFDPVIKLLNEAA

-382 TAKNSR
+382 TAKNSG

-396 AENGKHVSVLFEV
+396 AEKGKHVSVLFEV

-418 LKNGYKLERAG
+418 LRNGYKLEKAG

-474 YTDISLMTSN
+474 YTDLSLMTSN

-517 RNKIIELIEGEIKN
+517 RDKIISLIQGEIDT
-531 SKAGKEAKICIKIN
+531 SLSGGEGKICIKIN

-554 KLYDASNSG
+554 KLYEASNSG
-563 VKICLIV
+563 VKVCLIV

-575 LRPARKDLSQNI
+575 LRPGREGLSENI
-587 EVISI
+587 KVLSV

-606 NSGDPV
+606 NGGNPI

-622 RSFKRRVE
+622 RSFKRRIE

-637 DQIKKQAITILNYN
+637 EFIKKEAITILNYN
-651 LRDNCNSYIL
+651 LRDNCNSYEL
-661 QEDGSY
+661 NEDGSY
-667 IKKELDDNTNYIL
+667 SKREKGKNKE
-680 SITPETIS
+680 
-688 ITLKKDFMLK
+688 F
-698 TKNNLF
+698 NLFKEFYLLDRNKVEESIIL

>member
-1 MDIKQIDNS
+1 MDYNDINKSD
-10 NLISRDLSWLNFN
+10 LISRDLSWLNFN
-23 HRVLDL
+23 LRVLDQ
-29 VKNSK
+29 VKNK
-34 RSILDRLKFL
+34 ERNILERLRFL

-67 NKKKRIDY
+67 SNKKRIDY
-75 SGMREDPFREY
+75 SGLRENPFREH
-86 LLNESKKFYKD
+86 LLTKCKDFFED
-97 FNNHFSEKLV
+97 FNNYYSKKLI
-107 SDLKKEKIIIGDVEI
+107 SKIQKQNIFIGNIDLLDDQGVKKA
-122 LDEEGR
+122 
-128 KKIKKYFKKTI
+128 KKYFKKTI
-139 FPMLTPMVF
+139 YPMLTPMVF

-168 KSNDSSN
+168 RSKSNEK

-182 QIPVNLPR
+182 QIPQNIPR
-190 YFEYKIGDNICFIP
+190 FFEYKVNDKICFIP

-211 YIHKFFRSV
+211 HIKKFFKGISV
-220 VIKSVSLFRIIRNGD
+220 ESISLFRIIRNGD
-235 FTLEESEDIETNFL
+235 YTLEESEDIDMNFL

-264 VRIEISNTFDKYLLE
+264 VRVEISKNFDKNVLNK
-279 SLKERFNI
+279 LKEILKVDEYNLMVTPDHSLI
-287 DDFNIMRSSPD
+287 D
-298 AIMDLSSIN
+298 LTCLN
-307 QIIEFNEFSDLLPLY
+307 QIVEYDGFSDILPEF
-322 PSPVDPIDIEAN
+322 PDPIPPVDMFNMEGKN
-334 LDKSIFELLSEKD
+334 IFQILSEKD
-347 VFLHHPYN
+347 IFLHHPYN
-355 SFDPVIKFLNEAA
+355 SFGPVIKFLNEAA
-368 DDPNVLSIKITLYR
+368 EDPDVLSIKITLYR

-436 GSLKTHTKL
+436 GALKTHTKL
-445 LLIVRREG
+445 LLVVRREG
-453 KKVKNYAHMGTG
+453 KKVINYAHMGTG
-465 NYNETTSRL
+465 NYNETTSKL
-474 YTDISLMTSN
+474 YTDIGLMTSD

-502 VPDDYE
+502 IPEDYE

-517 RNKIIELIEGEIKN
+517 RDKILDFIEKEINN
-531 SKAGKEAKICIKIN
+531 SKLDKEAKICIKIN
-545 SLQDKDVIN
+545 SLQDKKIIK
-554 KLYDASNSG
+554 KLYEASNAG

-575 LRPARKDLSQNI
+575 LRPNRKKLSENI

-598 HSRLYYFH
+598 HSRIYYFH
-606 NSGDPV
+606 NIGDPL

-622 RSFKRRVE
+622 RSYKRRIE
-630 SLFKINE
+630 SLFRIN
-637 DQIKKQAITILNYN
+637 DNQIKKQAITILNYN
-651 LRDNCNSYIL
+651 LKDNCNTYVL
-661 QEDGSY
+661 QEDGTYNKKSY
-667 IKKELDDNTNYIL
+667 SKKSRFNVFEEFYKINKDNINDHI
-680 SITPETIS
+680 II
-688 ITLKKDFMLK
+688 
-698 TKNNLF
+698 

>member
-1 MDIKQIDNS
+1 MNSNIINQS

-23 HRVLDL
+23 YRVLDQ
-29 VKNSK
+29 VKDKN
-34 RSILDRLKFL
+34 RGVLDKLKFL
-44 SIVASNFDEFFEV
+44 SIVSSNFDEFFEI

-67 NKKKRIDY
+67 NNKKRIDY
-75 SGMREDPFREY
+75 SGMREEPFREFLLEQCSKFFNDFNTY
-86 LLNESKKFYKD
+86 FSDTIITELNEKKIF
-97 FNNHFSEKLV
+97 
-107 SDLKKEKIIIGDVEI
+107 IGNLDN
-122 LDEEGR
+122 LDEEGQKR
-128 KKIKKYFKKTI
+128 AKKYFKKTI

-168 KSNDSSN
+168 KTKDSSK

-190 YFEYKIGDNICFIP
+190 FFEYKIDDNIFFIP
-204 IEKIIEK
+204 IEKIISK
-211 YIHKFFRSV
+211 YIDKFFRSV
-220 VIKSVSLFRIIRNGD
+220 LIESVSLFRIIRNGD

-264 VRIEISNTFDKYLLE
+264 VRIEISKSFDDYLLK
-279 SLKERFNI
+279 SLKERFKVDNL
-287 DDFNIMRSSPD
+287 NIMRLKSNTILDYTS
-298 AIMDLSSIN
+298 LN
-307 QIIEFNEFSDLLPLY
+307 QIIDYNEFSELLPNY
-322 PSPVDPIDIEAN
+322 PSPIKSIDMEGDN
-334 LDKSIFELLSEKD
+334 EKSIFEILSDRD

-355 SFDPVIKFLNEAA
+355 SFDPVIKLLNEAA

-382 TAKNSR
+382 TAKNSG

-396 AENGKHVSVLFEV
+396 AEKGKHVSVLFEV

-418 LKNGYKLERAG
+418 LRNGYKLEKAG

-474 YTDISLMTSN
+474 YTDLSLMTSN

-517 RNKIIELIEGEIKN
+517 RDKIISLIQGEIDT
-531 SKAGKEAKICIKIN
+531 SLSGGEGKICIKIN

-554 KLYDASNSG
+554 KLYEASNSG
-563 VKICLIV
+563 VKVCLIV

-575 LRPARKDLSQNI
+575 LRPGREGLSENI
-587 EVISI
+587 KVLSV

-606 NSGDPV
+606 NGGNPI

-622 RSFKRRVE
+622 RSFKRRIE

-637 DQIKKQAITILNYN
+637 EFIKKEAITILNYN
-651 LRDNCNSYIL
+651 LRDNCNSYEL
-661 QEDGSY
+661 NEDGSY
-667 IKKELDDNTNYIL
+667 SKREKGKNKE
-680 SITPETIS
+680 
-688 ITLKKDFMLK
+688 F
-698 TKNNLF
+698 NLFKEFYLLDRNKVEESIIL